1 MKLCIKN
8 VYEIYW
14 DNETIRFIPCSECV
28 NTDITRY
35 NMYHTLSKERSL
47 PTKQRLNDWFTWM
60 TGLKSYRTGCR
71 QWLGAKELYR
81 WDSAAIISC
90 SKNSNIV
97 VGHLEL
103 TKPFLSFM
111 QKNKNKNDK
120 PNKHIANYKFVWAV
134 WILHWA

>member
-1 MKLCIKN
+1 MKYIEIMRPSDLYPVQNVLIQTSHDIICIIRWAKKGLCRLN
-8 VYEIYW
+8 R
-14 DNETIRFIPCSECV
+14 D
-28 NTDITRY
+28 
-35 NMYHTLSKERSL
+35 
-47 PTKQRLNDWFTWM
+47 LNDWFTWM

-71 QWLGAKELYR
+71 QWLSAKELYM

-103 TKPFLSFM
+103 MKTFLSFM